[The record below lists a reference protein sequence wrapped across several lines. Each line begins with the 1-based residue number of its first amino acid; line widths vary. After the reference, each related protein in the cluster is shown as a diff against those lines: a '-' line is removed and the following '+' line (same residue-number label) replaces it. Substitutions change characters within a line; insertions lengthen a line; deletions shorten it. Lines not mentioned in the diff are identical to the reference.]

1 MNKSGRSFNYQP
13 RPKEAL
19 KERANMRG
27 GNFDDIIK
35 PQFKKFKVHDGKNLI
50 RILPPTWDE
59 ARHYGYDIY
68 VNYGIGADNQS
79 YLSLSKM
86 KNDKDPIAEAQ
97 RMAAKEGDEK
107 LARELQPRQRILM
120 WVIDRNGEDE
130 GPLLWAAPF
139 TFDKALAN
147 VSFDEDT
154 GEVIFIDDPEQG
166 CDVRFYKEGT
176 GLKTNYD
183 ASKMRLM
190 KPSPIHQDEK
200 LQDQWLEYV
209 QQNPIPDC
217 LQFYDY
223 AHINNVFNGGVG
235 GQEKDLSPGEDER
248 PQKRNMAINGARNA
262 RADDETPAE
271 TTPTR
276 RRPTV
281 TKPDPED
288 DDQPV
293 RRRATTTTVDEEPPF
308 DGGSIRDRIRR
319 RQEAAKAE
327 VEDD

>member
-209 QQNPIPDC
+209 QQNPIPEC

-223 AHINNVFNGGVG
+223 AHISNVFNGGGSNSSEDVG
-235 GQEKDLSPGEDER
+235 GSKTEGKSTHR
-248 PQKRNMAINGARNA
+248 VAARNGRDQEPEA
-262 RADDETPAE
+262 GADEAAT
-271 TTPTR
+271 TR

-293 RRRATTTTVDEEPPF
+293 RRRATTTAVDEEPPF
-308 DGGSIRDRIRR
+308 EGGSIRDRIRR

-327 VEDD
+327 IEDD